1 MTARIIYA
9 AVNMSQNLSLETQST
24 GIRRK
29 KTKTAAQEIGPYRI
43 PPNIFGI
50 VLAARFRCGF
60 CQNRDVFVSPFCFV
74 FFSFAENYPDW
85 RNQIR
90 ERFRGDVCWR
100 ARAVVVFE
108 EGFGWTRA
116 ASR

>member
-43 PPNIFGI
+43 PPDIFGI

-60 CQNRDVFVSPFCFV
+60 CQNRDVFVSPFCLDFFLLRKTTRIGEIRSASAFAVMFV
-74 FFSFAENYPDW
+74 GE
-85 RNQIR
+85 R
-90 ERFRGDVCWR
+90 EL
-100 ARAVVVFE
+100 
-108 EGFGWTRA
+108 
-116 ASR
+116 